1 MRKKNNQTQQHQH
14 QEEDIRVCPMLF
26 SVYQKMTKEDK
37 MPQ

>member
-1 MRKKNNQTQQHQH
+1 MRKKNNQQQQH

-26 SVYQKMTKEDK
+26 SVYEKIKDK